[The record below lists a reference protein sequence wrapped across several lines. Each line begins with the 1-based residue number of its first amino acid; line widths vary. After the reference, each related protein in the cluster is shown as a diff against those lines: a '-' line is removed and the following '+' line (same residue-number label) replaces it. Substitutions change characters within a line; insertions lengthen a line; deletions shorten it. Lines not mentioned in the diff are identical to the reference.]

1 MIPIYSGFRKIEK
14 SKNRPSDWGLFPNR
28 PGGQPVD
35 AAIRCE
41 EKLTIKL
48 QFYGGFP
55 LISGTRS
62 GAFYMHAADRD
73 DVDDRAA
80 HVAADGPTRRRRN

>member
-1 MIPIYSGFRKIEK
+1 MKGGFTRI
-14 SKNRPSDWGLFPNR
+14 DL

-35 AAIRCE
+35 AAI
-41 EKLTIKL
+41 L
-48 QFYGGFP
+48 YGVKKNWPQNCNFMGWFP

-62 GAFYMHAADRD
+62 VAFYMHAADRD